1 MELKRVYI
9 NYGERDLNN
18 CFLIFGSA
26 KDIEKEYEQLERDGY
41 TPFYNE
47 SPKFNYDK
55 NYAILV
61 EQKDSYDTV
70 VTEFLSS
77 YNRGRFSNDIQKC
90 YALCRRSIDKI
101 IERRDSYETIN

>member
-70 VTEFLSS
+70 VTEFYQVITEEDFLMTFK
-77 YNRGRFSNDIQKC
+77 NAML
-90 YALCRRSIDKI
+90 YAEEVWIR
-101 IERRDSYETIN
+101 

>member
-70 VTEFLSS
+70 VTEFYQVITEGDFLMTFK
-77 YNRGRFSNDIQKC
+77 NAML
-90 YALCRRSIDKI
+90 YAEEVWIR
-101 IERRDSYETIN
+101 

>member
-41 TPFYNE
+41 TPFTT
-47 SPKFNYDK
+47 K
-55 NYAILV
+55 A
-61 EQKDSYDTV
+61 
-70 VTEFLSS
+70 LSL
-77 YNRGRFSNDIQKC
+77 IMT
-90 YALCRRSIDKI
+90 KI
-101 IERRDSYETIN
+101 MLFWLSKKIAMIRL

>member
-55 NYAILV
+55 NAILV

-70 VTEFLSS
+70 VTEFYQVITEEDFLMTFK
-77 YNRGRFSNDIQKC
+77 NAML
-90 YALCRRSIDKI
+90 YAEEVWIR
-101 IERRDSYETIN
+101 

>member
-70 VTEFLSS
+70 VTEFYQVITEEDFLMTFK
-77 YNRGRFSNDIQKC
+77 NAML
-90 YALCRRSIDKI
+90 YAEVWIR
-101 IERRDSYETIN
+101 